1 MNAKETCTEKEK
13 KIILSATHIQKFY
26 GHVTALEDGNL
37 TLYQG
42 EIHALLG
49 DNGAGKSTLIK
60 IISGAVP
67 KSRGEVILDGQAVDF
82 KTPREARNSGIETV
96 YQDLSLATTL
106 PVGENIFLR
115 AEIMRPGILGRL
127 GFVDRLRMKEESRNI
142 LDKLGATIPSYRN
155 EVGAM
160 SGGQMQA
167 VAIAR
172 AVKWGEKLIIMD
184 EPTAALG
191 VRQRESVLH
200 LLENLKVSKQVTV
213 LLITHNM
220 HDVFRVADR
229 VTILHQG
236 RTVLNGGEIEKLTME
251 DVISYMTGA
260 KEDRAMGQESWE
272 GRGSNGAL

>member
-1 MNAKETCTEKEK
+1 MENQTLTCNTCRKVMLK
-13 KIILSATHIQKFY
+13 ASKVQKFY

-60 IISGAVP
+60 IISGAIER
-67 KSRGEVILDGQAVDF
+67 SAGEIFLDGREVHF
-82 KTPREARNSGIETV
+82 GMPREARDAGIETV

-106 PVGENIFLR
+106 PVGENIFLG
-115 AEIMRPGILGRL
+115 AEIMKPGVLGKL
-127 GFVDRLRMKEESRNI
+127 GFIDRKQIREESKVI
-142 LDKLGATIPSYRN
+142 LDTLGATIPSYKN

-172 AVKWGEKLIIMD
+172 AVKWGKKLIIMD

-191 VRQRESVLH
+191 VRQRESVLQ
-200 LLENLKVSKQVTV
+200 LLERLKRSKEVTI

-229 VTILHQG
+229 ITILHQG
-236 RTVLNGGEIEKLTME
+236 RTVLAGGNTADLTME

-260 KEDRAMGQESWE
+260 KEGPMNKDLQTER
-272 GRGSNGAL
+272 RI